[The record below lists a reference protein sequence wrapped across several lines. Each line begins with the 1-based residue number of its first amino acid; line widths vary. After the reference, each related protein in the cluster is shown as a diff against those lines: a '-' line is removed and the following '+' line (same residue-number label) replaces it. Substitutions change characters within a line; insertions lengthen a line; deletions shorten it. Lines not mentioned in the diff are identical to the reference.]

1 MDDIKI
7 KQKSDIKIKK
17 LNKAE
22 IYTQKLKDNIVNVKE
37 KNNNINNKEDDTP
50 TEYGANQ
57 ITSNTRAMANKGINK
72 FNEYRQKSVKETKQ
86 NIEFAKDKIKKK
98 IQNRNI
104 KQKTKEIKGII
115 DKGNKTI
122 KSVGQKNT
130 KRIIRNAP
138 KTSEKT
144 IKGTRV
150 AVKQTVK
157 GLKKTYQV
165 AKATAKGVVKGVKV
179 GAKATVS
186 AVKGI
191 IATLKALIT
200 ALIAGGWI
208 ALLIIIIIC
217 MIGLIC
223 SSVFGIFFSNEK
235 KSSNEDKTNDR
246 TMSSV
251 VTEINTEF
259 ANKITEIQN
268 NNAHDDYEIK
278 SDRAE
283 WRDIISVYAVLVT
296 NGEEQ
301 SDVITLDDK
310 KVQKLKDIFWE
321 MNEISSKVEEVE
333 KEIETTDEN
342 GNKKTEKVKRKVL
355 YIDIKK
361 KSIEEMIEKYNMNE
375 KQKEQLA
382 EIRKEEYLSMW
393 SNVLYGSSAGSN
405 DIVQVAFSQI
415 GNVGGQPYWSWYGFS
430 SRVEWCACFVSWC
443 ANECGY
449 IDSGII
455 PKFASC
461 EVEGVTWFKTCGLW
475 QERGYSPK
483 AGDIIFFDWA
493 DKRDGKADHVGIV
506 DKCENGTVYT
516 IEGNTRGDICKQKEY
531 AINSSDILG
540 YGTPMY

>member
-1 MDDIKI
+1 MNDIKK
-7 KQKSDIKIKK
+7 KQKSNVKIKAIDK
-17 LNKAE
+17 TK
-22 IYTQKLKDNIVNVKE
+22 IYTQKLKDNIITIKE
-37 KNNNINNKEDDTP
+37 KANDINNQEDNT
-50 TEYGANQ
+50 TNEYGANK
-57 ITSNTRAMANKGINK
+57 IKETVRTVSNKGIND
-72 FNEYRQKSVKETKQ
+72 FNRYGQKSVNETKK
-86 NIEFAKDKIKKK
+86 NIVFAKDTIKRKIKNTDIKKK
-98 IQNRNI
+98 V
-104 KQKTKEIKGII
+104 EEVKGIAKNEKKI
-115 DKGNKTI
+115 I
-122 KSVGQKNT
+122 KSLEQKNT
-130 KRIIRNAP
+130 RKIIKNAP
-138 KTSEKT
+138 KTVKNVKKTEKN
-144 IKGTRV
+144 IE
-150 AVKQTVK
+150 QTVK
-157 GLKKTYQV
+157 GFKKTYQV
-165 AKATAKGVVKGVKV
+165 AKVTAKNVVQFGKVGVKATAK
-179 GAKATVS
+179 TI
-186 AVKGI
+186 KGI
-191 IATLKALIT
+191 MTSLKALIT
-200 ALIAGGWI
+200 AIIAGGWL
-208 ALLIIIIIC
+208 ALVIIVIIC
-217 MIGLIC
+217 VIGLIC

-235 KSSNEDKTNDR
+235 NSNNR

-259 ANKITEIQN
+259 TNKIAEIQRN
-268 NNAHDDYEIK
+268 NLHDDYEIK

-283 WRDIISVYAVLVT
+283 WKDIISIYAVLVT

-301 SDVITLDDK
+301 SDVVTLDDK

-321 MNEISSKVEEVE
+321 MNEISSRVEEVE
-333 KEIETTDEN
+333 KDIETTDEN
-342 GNKKTEKVKRKVL
+342 GNVKSEKVTRKVL
-355 YIDIKK
+355 YIEIKK
-361 KSIEEMIEKYNMNE
+361 KTVEEMIEKYNMNE

-443 ANECGY
+443 ANQCGY

-475 QERGYSPK
+475 QEKGYSPK

-506 DKCENGTVYT
+506 SKCENGKVYT

-531 AINSSDILG
+531 SINSSDILG